1 MTDPTPPPKRMAS
14 PFADW
19 RAHHVA
25 FRTPDYVA
33 ARDWYVEVL
42 DFRVVAEWD
51 YGDIRLAFLAP
62 PGDDAFY
69 IELFGDGSPAP
80 VDARPWTDLNDSLKY
95 RGFHHV
101 CFSVANVDRSIAR
114 LSARGAKIVLEPVD
128 IPAINRRIA
137 FFADPFG
144 NLVELAGPVPA

>member
-1 MTDPTPPPKRMAS
+1 MAS

-25 FRTPDYVA
+25 FRAPDFLA

-42 DFRVVAEWD
+42 DFRVIAEWD

-62 PGDDAFY
+62 PGDDDFY
-69 IELFGDGSPAP
+69 IELFGDGSPPP
-80 VDARPWTDLNDSLKY
+80 VEVRPWTDLNDSLKY
-95 RGFHHV
+95 RGYHHA
-101 CFSVANVDRSIAR
+101 CFSVANVDRTVAR
-114 LSARGAKIVLEPVD
+114 LAARGAKIVLEPVD
-128 IPAINRRIA
+128 IAAIGRRIA

-144 NLVELAGPVPA
+144 NFVELSGPMPA

>member
-1 MTDPTPPPKRMAS
+1 MAS

-33 ARDWYVEVL
+33 ARDWYVSAL
-42 DFRVVAEWD
+42 DFRVIAEWD

-62 PGDDAFY
+62 PGDDGFY

-80 VDARPWTDLNDSLKY
+80 CEARPWIDLNDSLKY

-101 CFSVANVDRSIAR
+101 CFSVADVDGTVAR
-114 LSARGAKIVLEPVD
+114 LMERGARIVLEPVD
-128 IPAINRRIA
+128 IAAINRRIA

-144 NLVELAGPVPA
+144 NLVELAGPSPL